1 MPRRDY
7 DSDLD
12 LPPRRRRRRRKLDSS
27 STVVLL
33 CVGGGLLLV
42 LLVGAAVG
50 AYIVLRAKPEGSGG
64 AAGSGASD
72 LERLAGTWECTF
84 RDPTGRVNMHK
95 VKQIAGTTE
104 TATWYRPDG
113 TAFRTNR
120 VEFRLDVRGS
130 NKVFRYFNGWVMD
143 GPGPGQPFPSGEYVY
158 TLEGDTW
165 TEFDPGGPIVW
176 TRRR

>member
-12 LPPRRRRRRRKLDSS
+12 LPPRRRRRRRKPDSS
-27 STVVLL
+27 STVILL
-33 CVGGGLLLV
+33 CVGGGLLLL

-50 AYIVLRAKPEGSGG
+50 AYIVFRAKPDGSGVATG
-64 AAGSGASD
+64 PGASD

-95 VKQIAGTTE
+95 VKQITGTTE

-113 TAFRTNR
+113 SVFRVNR
-120 VEFRLDVRGS
+120 VE
-130 NKVFRYFNGWVMD
+130 
-143 GPGPGQPFPSGEYVY
+143 
-158 TLEGDTW
+158 
-165 TEFDPGGPIVW
+165 
-176 TRRR
+176 